1 MEALTWYDYCIY
13 SVYMK
18 AVINIKTDR
27 EVKEKAQEVARK
39 FGMPLSAIINGYLNQ
54 LVRTK
59 DIHFFLEGELKP
71 AVKKRLDRLHQDVK
85 EGKNLSPAF
94 YSAEEAIRYLHS

>member
-1 MEALTWYDYCIY
+1 
-13 SVYMK
+13 MK
-18 AVINIKTDR
+18 AVINIKADK

-39 FGMPLSAIINGYLNQ
+39 FGMPLSVIINGYLNQ

-59 DIHFFLEGELKP
+59 EIHFFLEGELKP
-71 AVKKRLDRLHQDVK
+71 SVKKRLDRLQKDAK

-94 YSAEEAIRYLHS
+94 RCVAEMDAYLNSL